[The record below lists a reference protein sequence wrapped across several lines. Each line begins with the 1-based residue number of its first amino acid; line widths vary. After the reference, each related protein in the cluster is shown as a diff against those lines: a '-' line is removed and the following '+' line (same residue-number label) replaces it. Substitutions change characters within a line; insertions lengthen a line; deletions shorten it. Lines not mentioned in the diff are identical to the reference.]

1 MAAVSDESGES
12 SQQDISRT
20 EKYSGKLR
28 TTILLL
34 AARVIRETQTG
45 EYRGQKGVKW
55 LINE

>member
-45 EYRGQKGVKW
+45 EYRGQKGVK
-55 LINE
+55 